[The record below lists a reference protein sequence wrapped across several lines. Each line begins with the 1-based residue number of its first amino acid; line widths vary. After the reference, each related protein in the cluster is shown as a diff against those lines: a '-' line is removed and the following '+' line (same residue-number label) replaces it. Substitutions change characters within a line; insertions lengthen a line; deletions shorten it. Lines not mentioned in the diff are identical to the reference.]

1 MSIVGDIINTHRSS
15 QGLEPLNNVKQFLHI
30 EKHNSSRQGV
40 IVVDPREALRV
51 KWLTYLSQKKNHE
64 RWEETCVELGFA
76 KLPVDEEEEA
86 RHGHIVFPEEQFAR
100 LLQFD
105 EMKLSMNGCNQEIG
119 GRPSCSHTNP
129 ELPEAGKSAQKSSKR
144 MTVMAGINFAREALP
159 LYFLIPTDAKE
170 PQVKREFLLALPQ
183 VEGQY
188 GFEGR
193 RVVNCGW
200 TFNKKG
206 GMNGVAFNAWY
217 NDWLKSLYPNAK
229 DVPGKRILDK
239 SDSGPGRFGEA
250 FNSRARLDGFYHFPS
265 TPNAT
270 EVCQEMDQLFS
281 YFKSLVYK
289 NINTVLSKKKE
300 SFLVHQQN

>member
-1 MSIVGDIINTHRSS
+1 MLGVDLVSGRQLQNGVKDDRVGKSPPRRGPEAGISKEEFEALANLVFTAESIEQANCAERTDRQQMMSIVGDIINTHQSS
-15 QGLEPLNNVKQFLHI
+15 QGLEPLNNVKQF
-30 EKHNSSRQGV
+30 
-40 IVVDPREALRV
+40 
-51 KWLTYLSQKKNHE
+51 LSQKKNHE

-86 RHGHIVFPEEQFAR
+86 CHGHIMFPEEQFAR

-105 EMKLSMNGCNQEIG
+105 EMKLSMNGCDQEIS

-200 TFNKKG
+200 K
-206 GMNGVAFNAWY
+206 MN
-217 NDWLKSLYPNAK
+217 P
-229 DVPGKRILDK
+229 
-239 SDSGPGRFGEA
+239 
-250 FNSRARLDGFYHFPS
+250 
-265 TPNAT
+265 
-270 EVCQEMDQLFS
+270 
-281 YFKSLVYK
+281 
-289 NINTVLSKKKE
+289 
-300 SFLVHQQN
+300 